1 VTAAA
6 QRQPNLLLLGYSD
19 DEAIP
24 RPKLADEWQ
33 TTVKSIRT
41 YQYDPENPLPFVM
54 MAGKVHFIARSAR
67 EFILRREQ
75 HRNQHRNKRSA

>member
-1 VTAAA
+1 MAETA
-6 QRQPNLLLLGYSD
+6 RPNLLLLGYSD

-33 TTVKSIRT
+33 TSVKSLRS

-54 MAGKVHFIARSAR
+54 MGGKVHYITRSAR
-67 EFILRREQ
+67 EFIRRREQ
-75 HRNQHRNKRSA
+75 HKNLNRRGR

>member
-1 VTAAA
+1 
-6 QRQPNLLLLGYSD
+6 LGYSD

-33 TTVKSIRT
+33 TSVKSLRG

-54 MAGKVHFIARSAR
+54 MSGRVHFIARSAR
-67 EFILRREQ
+67 QFILRRER
-75 HRNQHRNKRSA
+75 HLNQRHQRRGDR